1 MPTET
6 DSKDGMQELILAA
19 SDVELLEV
27 IGNKTDPAW
36 SDAAFI
42 EFANR
47 HRDYMLS
54 ACSRTAEALNGD
66 AWVADMVEDTFAEV
80 YDQAGEFRVPKD
92 ATGNVDLQRRYVRGW
107 MGKIAEFKLRSYLR
121 GHDREST
128 EGEDGWEIVE
138 KEHPIQSAGVE
149 PEAADEKNDGG
160 GDLSLVHEALEQL
173 NEREQLVIRTTFQ
186 FYRIGEKFQRLPNKD
201 ADALAKQLNT
211 TPENVRKIRQR
222 AMEKIRDYIAQKD
235 TSQCRKA
242 RTI

>member
-1 MPTET
+1 MPNQV
-6 DSKDGMQELILAA
+6 DSKDEMQELIRTA
-19 SDVELLEV
+19 SDVELLGV
-27 IGNKTDPAW
+27 IGNKTDPVW
-36 SDAAFI
+36 SDSAFV

-66 AWVADMVEDTFAEV
+66 AWVVDMVEDAFAEV
-80 YDQAGEFRVPKD
+80 YEQAGKFQVPKD
-92 ATGNVDLQRRYVRGW
+92 AVGKVELQRRYVRGW
-107 MGKIAEFKLRSYLR
+107 MGKIAEYKLRGYLR

-128 EGEDGWEIVE
+128 EGDTGWEIVE
-138 KEHPIQSAGVE
+138 KEHPIQNAELE
-149 PEAADEKNDGG
+149 PDSSDSKND
-160 GDLSLVHEALEQL
+160 GDLSLVNEALEQL

-222 AMEKIRDYIAQKD
+222 AMEQIRQYIAQKD
-235 TSQCRKA
+235 TSQCRTA

>member
-1 MPTET
+1 
-6 DSKDGMQELILAA
+6 MQELIHAA

-66 AWVADMVEDTFAEV
+66 AWVADMLEDTFTEV
-80 YDQAGEFRVPKD
+80 YDQACKFSVPKD
-92 ATGNVDLQRRYVRGW
+92 AARNVDLQRRYVRGW
-107 MGKIAEFKLRSYLR
+107 MGKIAEFKLRGYLR

-128 EGEDGWEIVE
+128 QGEDGWEMVE
-138 KEHPIQSAGVE
+138 QKHPIQSAEVE
-149 PEAADEKNDGG
+149 PQASEDKSDGLS
-160 GDLSLVHEALEQL
+160 DLSLVHEALEQL

-222 AMEKIRDYIAQKD
+222 AMENIRAYIAQKH

-242 RTI
+242 MII